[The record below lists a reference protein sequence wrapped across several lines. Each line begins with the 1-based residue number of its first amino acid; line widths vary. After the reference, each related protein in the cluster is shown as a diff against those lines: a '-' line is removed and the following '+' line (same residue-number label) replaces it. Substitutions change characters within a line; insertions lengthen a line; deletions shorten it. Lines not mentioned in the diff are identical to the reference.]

1 MIQRCT
7 RCKYRGAILSTG
19 ECINCGHDTTLDRV
33 LIAEM
38 EAELGL
44 MDKRH
49 EPRKRKRREITCRGV
64 KM

>member
-1 MIQRCT
+1 MIPRCP
-7 RCKYRGAILSTG
+7 RCKYRGAILRG

-44 MDKRH
+44 MEKHH
-49 EPRKRKRREITCRGV
+49 EPRKRREIRCRGV

>member
-7 RCKYRGAILSTG
+7 RCKYRGAILRG
-19 ECINCGHDTTLDRV
+19 ECINCGYDTTLDRV

-44 MDKRH
+44 MGKRH
-49 EPRKRKRREITCRGV
+49 VPRKRKRREITCRGV